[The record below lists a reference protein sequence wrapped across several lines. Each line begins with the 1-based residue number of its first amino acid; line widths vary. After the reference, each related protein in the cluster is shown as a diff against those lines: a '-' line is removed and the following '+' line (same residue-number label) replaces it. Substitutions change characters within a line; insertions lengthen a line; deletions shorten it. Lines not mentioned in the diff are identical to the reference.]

1 MNILNRT
8 VSRILVMSCV
18 LLTLFAVI
26 GCGGGT
32 QGTGGIAIEGRI
44 LKTDGTALANTKVT
58 VAQTGD
64 STTTDANGDFS
75 LTAKVTGTTS
85 LLVES
90 DTVSTEVA
98 IGDISAQAST
108 VRVTIS
114 VDENENSGTVEE
126 IEIEE
131 RDDNSNSN
139 ENAGSNSGIED
150 DDTSQEFSTEEDD
163 TSLDE
168 DENDD
173 SSQEESNSGS
183 SNSNNSDSDS
193 QESSNSG
200 SSNSGSSNSGS
211 GNSGSS
217 NSGSGNGGS
226 GNSEVETCEDQD
238 IIGTISDL
246 NTDSITVS
254 GITFLI
260 NTETRV
266 EDINEN
272 PISLQ
277 SLTTGMSVRVKGDCI
292 NDILVAE
299 RIRLV

>member
-211 GNSGSS
+211 S

>member
-200 SSNSGSSNSGS
+200 SSNSGS
-211 GNSGSS
+211 
-217 NSGSGNGGS
+217 GNGGS

>member
-173 SSQEESNSGS
+173 SSQEELNSGS

-200 SSNSGSSNSGS
+200 SSNSGSS
-211 GNSGSS
+211 NSGSS